1 MKKKT
6 LSVFT
11 MILMVFGLVL
21 AACGGN
27 NGGNNAG
34 GDGGNGEGGGEAS
47 GLELTEEGKFK
58 YVVSGEFPPFSTVDE
73 NGDLSGYDVAV
84 GKAVAEKI
92 GLEPEVEKFKFA
104 GMISAIKSGRF
115 DAAVASH
122 TITPEREKE
131 VNFSEPY
138 YYSGPVLFVQPGSDI
153 KSVEDLDGKNV
164 AVSKGST
171 YEKSAQEYT
180 DDISQYDSDQTA
192 LRALSEGKHDAVIT
206 DDITGKQAI
215 EKDFKIEKVEQLGV
229 SEQAIAVA
237 KDDKKLLEAI
247 NKALQELKESGKL
260 AELSKEYIGA
270 DITQQPE

>member
-1 MKKKT
+1 MKRNWSFLT
-6 LSVFT
+6 AMLLSVVL
-11 MILMVFGLVL
+11 IL
-21 AACGGN
+21 AACGG
-27 NGGNNAG
+27 GNE
-34 GDGGNGEGGGEAS
+34 GNGNDGSSDGSKEGGS
-47 GLELTEEGKFK
+47 DLELTEDGKFR

-84 GKAVAEKI
+84 GKAVAEKL
-92 GLEPEVEKFKFA
+92 GLEPEVEKFKFS
-104 GMISAIKSGRF
+104 GMVSAIKSGRY

-122 TITPEREKE
+122 TITEERKKA

-153 KSVEDLDGKNV
+153 KSVEDLAGKDV

-180 DDISQYDSDQTA
+180 DKISNYDSDQTA

-215 EKDFKIEKVEQLGV
+215 GSGFKVEKVEQLGT
-229 SEQAIAVA
+229 SEQAIAI
-237 KDDKKLLEAI
+237 KQENKNLLEAV
-247 NKALQELKESGKL
+247 NKALQELKEDGTLKQ
-260 AELSKEYIGA
+260 LSEEYIGV
-270 DITQQPE
+270 DITQNPDSE